1 MLIHLCSSKPFAI
14 ETQRAFSSMDNQA
27 CKLQQARTHTGHGL
41 TKTNTVWITPRSLA
55 PKGRSTVINGASR
68 AHFQIRK
75 LPSIESRHVTE
86 PILGTFAGH
95 RLVRVAE

>member
-1 MLIHLCSSKPFAI
+1 MGGAVPGQTL
-14 ETQRAFSSMDNQA
+14 
-27 CKLQQARTHTGHGL
+27 GL
-41 TKTNTVWITPRSLA
+41 LFPVLSRFTVWITPRSLA